1 MRDWSTSNRRLNM
14 YALAAS
20 AAGTGLLTF
29 AQPAD
34 GKIIYTATHQ
44 KIQTFVPLHP
54 DLNHD
59 GKPDFT
65 WGKPGRITVF
75 LQRPNLCVRP
85 LRFSFDGSRS
95 CRNIAITLI
104 EEF

>member
-1 MRDWSTSNRRLNM
+1 MRDWATSNRRLNM

-44 KIQTFVPLHP
+44 KIQTFVPLHL

-65 WGKPGRITVF
+65 LGQTWAHNCF
-75 LQRPNLCVRP
+75 LAKAEP
-85 LRFSFDGSRS
+85 LRSASSLQFRWFP
-95 CRNIAITLI
+95 
-104 EEF
+104 